1 MNLGLTE
8 EQRMLLESADRLAER
23 FRSSNSRETAR
34 QDKLRV
40 GGNLW
45 REMADQGWLGIGI
58 APEFGGLGGGPV
70 EIMIVMEALGR
81 RLVRSPFLSSV
92 VVGGQLLTVAGN
104 DAQRKSFL
112 PTMVA
117 GKQLVALAAS
127 EPPGRALLERVST
140 TTTTKGANFV
150 LQGLKTVVLDG
161 ATADSFIVLARSS
174 GRPGD
179 TEGLSLFLVPRNA
192 PGLEVKGYHTY
203 DDRPVANVALN
214 GVQVG
219 RDALL
224 GVAGEA
230 YSNLEFVID
239 YATAA
244 LCAEAV
250 GAMTAAYDMTLE
262 YVKIRRQFGKPIG
275 SFQVIQHRLVDLFVA
290 IEECKSLSLAASMH
304 LAGEAGLRRR
314 MVSAAKTWV
323 GSAGR
328 TVGEEC
334 AQIHGAIG
342 MTDEHDI
349 SAYFKSLAAIDT
361 IFGDGDHHLGRFS
374 QLSN

>member
-8 EQRMLLESADRLAER
+8 DQRMLLESAGGVADR
-23 FRSSNSRETAR
+23 FRNNNSREAVR
-34 QDKLRV
+34 RDELAIGR
-40 GGNLW
+40 NLW
-45 REMADQGWLGIGI
+45 RDMANQGWLGIGI
-58 APEFGGLGGGPV
+58 APEFGGFGGGPV
-70 EIMIVMEALGR
+70 ETMIVMEALGR

-92 VVGGQLLTVAGN
+92 VIGGQLLSLAGN

-112 PTMVA
+112 PDMVA
-117 GKQLVALAAS
+117 GKRIVALAAS
-127 EPPGRALLERVST
+127 EPPGRAQLERIST
-140 TTTTKGANFV
+140 TATKAGAGFV
-150 LQGLKTVVLDG
+150 LQGLKTAVLDG

-174 GRPGD
+174 GRTSD
-179 TEGLSLFLVPRNA
+179 MEGLSLFLLPKDA
-192 PGLEVKGYHTY
+192 QGLEVKGYHTY
-203 DDRPVANVALN
+203 DERPVANVALN
-214 GVQVG
+214 GVRVG
-219 RDALL
+219 PDALL

-230 YSNLEFVID
+230 YATLEFVID

-250 GAMTAAYDMTLE
+250 GTMTAAYDMTLE
-262 YVKIRRQFGKPIG
+262 YVKIRRQFGRPIG

-304 LAGEAGLRRR
+304 LAGEASLRRR
-314 MVSAAKTWV
+314 MVSAAKTMV

-328 TVGEEC
+328 TIGEEC
-334 AQIHGAIG
+334 GQIHGAIG

-349 SAYFKSLAAIDT
+349 SAHFKSLAAIDT
-361 IFGDGDHHLGRFS
+361 IFGDSDHHLGRFC